1 MREGRTERNTR
12 LLSHLSISPR
22 MARILTSVCVIAA
35 PPNGPASSRI
45 LFPAAATSSGPI
57 DFDDPTYPILPS
69 MPTNAE
75 FASDKTGSMGYR
87 ESSRSNVRRPSVR
100 TFPPVDFL
108 MDGRVV
114 AIVVLIV
121 VEEEEEEE
129 EEEENEDDRLV
140 SDRGGWDAVD
150 RSGGGRSTDI
160 RIIGAEDDDEA
171 ATVWTKEEE
180 GEEGP

>member
-45 LFPAAATSSGPI
+45 LLPAAATSSGPI

-100 TFPPVDFL
+100 TFPPVEFL
-108 MDGRVV
+108 LDGRVV

-121 VEEEEEEE
+121 VEEEEEE